1 MKRKQTILFNLTI
14 LMSVLLCPVA
24 FSASVQYTYDS
35 INRLIKAE
43 YDNGAVIEYSYD
55 AAGNRTS
62 RVVTAI
68 PACEGDFD
76 GDDDV
81 DGSDLALFAADFGRT
96 DCGSG
101 PPCEGDF
108 DGDGDVDGSDLATF
122 AADFGRTDCH

>member
-1 MKRKQTILFNLTI
+1 MKRSQTVLFNL
-14 LMSVLLCPVA
+14 SVLIFILICSVA
-24 FSASVQYTYDS
+24 FAASGQYTYDNL
-35 INRLIKAE
+35 NRLIKAE

-68 PACEGDFD
+68 PVCEGDFD

-81 DGSDLALFAADFGRT
+81 DGSDLAVFAADFGRT

-108 DGDGDVDGSDLATF
+108 DHDGDVDGNDLATF
-122 AADFGRTDCH
+122 AADFGRTDCP